1 MRWPGFL
8 EERRG
13 VQPYILILHLGE
25 NNLQFMKGKS
35 RDDMKAIKSRWPEVI
50 LLWSVTVPRLV
61 WRGASYRRGVEK
73 DHVGWPRNVYFAC
86 RVESRSS

>member
-1 MRWPGFL
+1 
-8 EERRG
+8 
-13 VQPYILILHLGE
+13 
-25 NNLQFMKGKS
+25 
-35 RDDMKAIKSRWPEVI
+35 MKAIKSRWPEVI